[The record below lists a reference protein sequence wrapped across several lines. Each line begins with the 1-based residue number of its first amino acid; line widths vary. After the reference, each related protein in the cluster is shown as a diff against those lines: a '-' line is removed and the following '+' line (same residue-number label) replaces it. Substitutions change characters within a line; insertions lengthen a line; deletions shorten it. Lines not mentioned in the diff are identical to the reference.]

1 MLLIL
6 GWKKVKNWF
15 VSNKLSLN
23 AKKTKYMVFHKQN
36 KTVMDLN
43 ISINNVAISKVT
55 TFNFLGLHLNSN
67 LTWNTHVQ
75 EISKK
80 ISRVIGLLYKMQLIL
95 PRRIL
100 LSLYNTMIL
109 PHINYCLLSWGKD
122 NDSILKLQKK
132 AVRVISSSEYRAHTE
147 PLFKNLNILR
157 ISDIYNYKLLI
168 FYYNLTNN
176 NTPTYFDNFTPILS
190 QGNNRYAFR
199 RPQFQIPKY
208 YHVYSKLTCRYQL
221 PHILNQYMT
230 TDLHDNGED
239 APYLSFVLKNI
250 QNVSLISFKK
260 SVKSYFVNKYSSECT
275 IANCYICQLY
285 SVSSI

>member
-1 MLLIL
+1 MYADDTTLYSTVDSNNNYNDIINNELE
-6 GWKKVKNWF
+6 KVNNWL

-122 NDSILKLQKK
+122 NDGILKLQKK
-132 AVRVISSSEYRAHTE
+132 AVRIISSSEYRAHTE
-147 PLFKNLNILR
+147 PLFKDLNILR
-157 ISDIYNYKLLI
+157 
-168 FYYNLTNN
+168 
-176 NTPTYFDNFTPILS
+176 
-190 QGNNRYAFR
+190 
-199 RPQFQIPKY
+199 
-208 YHVYSKLTCRYQL
+208 
-221 PHILNQYMT
+221 
-230 TDLHDNGED
+230 
-239 APYLSFVLKNI
+239 
-250 QNVSLISFKK
+250 
-260 SVKSYFVNKYSSECT
+260 VND
-275 IANCYICQLY
+275 
-285 SVSSI
+285 V